1 MTNVSLL
8 KILCAALLCTPNL
21 YLHAQQT
28 IAINAQTPPRTIA
41 RALSSDTIL
50 KVDRPNGLEVLVVR
64 TVRQAGTRTPIH
76 RHDHSGVTCV
86 LSGEMTLYLEGSAP
100 QRAQA
105 GQCYNMPA
113 GLSMAGVNAG
123 TVDAV
128 MHDIFTVPKGDDVW
142 TVLEVESLQNQF
154 HRH

>member
-1 MTNVSLL
+1 MKNSHLFKL
-8 KILCAALLCTPNL
+8 FCTAIFFMPSVL
-21 YLHAQQT
+21 LHAQSSMT
-28 IAINAQTPPRTIA
+28 INTETPPGKIT
-41 RALSSDTIL
+41 RALISDTII
-50 KVDRPNGLEVLVVR
+50 KVDRPNGTEVLVVR
-64 TVRQAGTRTPIH
+64 TVCQAGTRTPIH

-86 LSGEMTLYLEGSAP
+86 LEGEMTLFLEGSAP

-105 GQCYNMPA
+105 GDCYNMPA
-113 GLSMAGVNAG
+113 GLHMVGANLG

-142 TVLEVESLQNQF
+142 TVLEAESLQNQF

>member
-1 MTNVSLL
+1 MPSVL
-8 KILCAALLCTPNL
+8 
-21 YLHAQQT
+21 LHAQPSIT
-28 IAINAQTPPRTIA
+28 INTETPPGKIA
-41 RALSSDTIL
+41 RALISDTIL
-50 KVDRPNGLEVLVVR
+50 KVDRPNGMEVLVVR
-64 TVRQAGTRTPIH
+64 TLRQAGTRTPVH

-86 LSGEMTLYLEGSAP
+86 LEGEMTLYLEGSAP

-105 GQCYNMPA
+105 GDCYNMPA
-113 GLSMAGVNAG
+113 GLSMAGVNQG

-142 TVLEVESLQNQF
+142 TVLEVESLQDQF

>member
-8 KILCAALLCTPNL
+8 KILCAALLCTPSL

-28 IAINAQTPPRTIA
+28 IAINAQTPPGTIA

-64 TVRQAGTRTPIH
+64 TARQAGTRTPIH

>member
-1 MTNVSLL
+1 MNNLSLF
-8 KILCAALLCTPNL
+8 KILCATLLFTPSL
-21 YLHAQQT
+21 LLHAQPS
-28 IAINAQTPPRTIA
+28 IVINAQTPPGKIA

-50 KVDRPNGLEVLVVR
+50 KVDRPNGMEFLVVR
-64 TVRQAGTRTPIH
+64 TVRQVGTRTPIH

-100 QRAQA
+100 QRVQA

-113 GLSMAGVNAG
+113 GLSMAGVNTG
-123 TVDAV
+123 TVDTV

-142 TVLEVESLQNQF
+142 TVLEAESLQDQF